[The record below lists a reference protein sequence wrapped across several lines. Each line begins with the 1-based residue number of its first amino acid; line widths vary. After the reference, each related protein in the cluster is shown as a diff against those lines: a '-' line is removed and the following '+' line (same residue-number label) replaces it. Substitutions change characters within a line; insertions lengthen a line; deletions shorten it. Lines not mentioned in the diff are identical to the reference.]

1 MIHIFDTM
9 IKVYHR
15 MSERETQ
22 LNQCKYDLQNAAADE
37 EKKHIDEK
45 RTTYTDIARLWVLHL
60 L

>member
-1 MIHIFDTM
+1 M

-37 EKKHIDEK
+37 EKKTHRRK
-45 RTTYTDIARLWVLHL
+45 KNDIH
-60 L
+60 